1 MRALTKFLRAGA
13 CAGLL
18 AACVAAIPPAW
29 AQGAAPPSAD
39 GMALP
44 SAPPSAPVPAPSP
57 ALSLTPATS
66 RLPPGQHTLTV
77 SHGGERR
84 TVIVQVPRAGDG
96 APRPLVLALHG
107 GGGHA
112 AHMAED
118 DRYRLAAMAEREGM
132 VVAFVN
138 GHSRW
143 PGGRFATW
151 NAGGCCGD
159 ARDKGIDD
167 VGVLRAVVADLATR
181 TPLDR
186 GRVFATG
193 MSNGGMMAHRLACDA
208 ADLVAA
214 VAPVAGTDATADC
227 RPTHPV
233 AVLHVHARD
242 DRHVQYG
249 GGAGPD
255 SVRDRAKVMD
265 YVSVDETM
273 ARWVRRDRCTAAP
286 VTTRETPGVACVT
299 WSGCE
304 GGVTVQRCAVEDG
317 GHSWP
322 GGAPGRLGK
331 GETSRAY
338 DASLEI
344 GRFFREAPPRR

>member
-18 AACVAAIPPAW
+18 TATVAASPPAW
-29 AQGAAPPSAD
+29 AQGAATSSAS
-39 GMALP
+39 GAALP
-44 SAPPSAPVPAPSP
+44 SAPSP
-57 ALSLTPATS
+57 ARSPTPAAS
-66 RLPPGQHTLTV
+66 GLPPGQHTLTV
-77 SHGGERR
+77 SHGAERR

-159 ARDKGIDD
+159 ARDKDIDD
-167 VGVLRAVVADLATR
+167 VAVLRAVVADIAQR
-181 TPLDR
+181 TAIDR

-322 GGAPGRLGK
+322 GGTPGRRGK
-331 GETSRAY
+331 GETSQAY